1 MPFRCRYSGGLN
13 PAPCA
18 PYSPPETAVPPVQ
31 DNYPGGNLPL
41 CQEQPIHYRPIA
53 PESPLPAYGYAPLPG
68 YRPMPGY
75 APAPGFTPPT
85 GYAGPHRSYQVPLPT
100 PKMLPPGVLPY
111 MTYGPALGPIPT
123 IGTSQW
129 APCTIVGRSV
139 FDEKAGRHFNL
150 IQPPIVPAPA
160 PSNISTERRPNLYSR
175 YLSGGSGGNVGYV

>member
-1 MPFRCRYSGGLN
+1 M
-13 PAPCA
+13 
-18 PYSPPETAVPPVQ
+18 AVCLRFPRFSHFPQ
-31 DNYPGGNLPL
+31 
-41 CQEQPIHYRPIA
+41 
-53 PESPLPAYGYAPLPG
+53 LPAYGYAPLPG

-150 IQPPIVPAPA
+150 IQPPIVPVRYRRGNSHSVEWTAGQCQDGQTHQLFKTHLKTHLFRLAFLYYVPMC
-160 PSNISTERRPNLYSR
+160 PCVVQFFNIISFITF
-175 YLSGGSGGNVGYV
+175 